1 MLNFELRINKTFK
14 EKLKNNMTKYFSVT
28 TMMPRK
34 KYWKNITL
42 VFFYLW
48 YFMKTERTSY

>member
-1 MLNFELRINKTFK
+1 MLNSELRINKTFK
-14 EKLKNNMTKYFSVT
+14 EKVKNNMTKYFSVT
-28 TMMPRK
+28 KMMPRK